1 MKKKVLILGVLLATL
16 LQGAKA
22 DVDPNFY
29 VYICFG
35 QSNMEGNAQPE
46 AIDKNNVPE
55 RFQLL
60 ATCNFQSPKRTKG
73 NWYKAIPPLVS
84 PAGGLGPT
92 DWFGRTMVDKLPEV
106 KIGVIPVAMGGS
118 PIEMFDKDKYQQKLK
133 DNPNEWWAT
142 LAKQHYGGNPYGRI
156 IEMAKKAQKV
166 GVIKG
171 ILLHQGCS
179 NCGDPNWPNM
189 VKKIYN
195 DMLTDLGLA
204 ADSVP
209 LFVGEVE
216 YTGVGAQSGG
226 CAGHNAVVAKIPSVI
241 PTGYVISAKNCE
253 GNGKDPW
260 HFSAAGYRLLGKRYA
275 KTALRVMGRYPLFSF
290 ETDDIVLAT
299 GATFDE
305 KTRTF
310 DMKKGVN
317 AGWSYSSGADMS
329 ASKYLVVKLKEPQTA
344 DAEIRLL
351 NKNNSI
357 GYKLVI
363 GESTTVVIDLHN
375 MVYNN
380 KTMAP
385 AAIYKFL
392 FRSNQAGKIVIDDI
406 FLSDDDQYGDATA
419 IRDLRTSVPPY
430 LRTPESHV
438 YTLQGVRLDADWNT
452 LPRGLYV
459 VGGRVVVKQ

>member
-1 MKKKVLILGVLLATL
+1 
-16 LQGAKA
+16 
-22 DVDPNFY
+22 
-29 VYICFG
+29 
-35 QSNMEGNAQPE
+35 
-46 AIDKNNVPE
+46 
-55 RFQLL
+55 
-60 ATCNFQSPKRTKG
+60 
-73 NWYKAIPPLVS
+73 
-84 PAGGLGPT
+84 
-92 DWFGRTMVDKLPEV
+92 
-106 KIGVIPVAMGGS
+106 
-118 PIEMFDKDKYQQKLK
+118 
-133 DNPNEWWAT
+133 
-142 LAKQHYGGNPYGRI
+142 
-156 IEMAKKAQKV
+156 
-166 GVIKG
+166 
-171 ILLHQGCS
+171 
-179 NCGDPNWPNM
+179 
-189 VKKIYN
+189 
-195 DMLTDLGLA
+195 
-204 ADSVP
+204 VP

-241 PTGYVISAKNCE
+241 PTGYVISAKDCE

-317 AGWSYSSGADMS
+317 AGWSYSNGADMS

-419 IRDLRTSVPPY
+419 IRDL
-430 LRTPESHV
+430 TPHASRLTSHV

-459 VGGRVVVKQ
+459 VDGRVVVKQ